1 MDELGLPLRMFEAG
15 SEPSGRKR
23 VNNYFNLRWI
33 DIIKSALEEEDLEM
47 LNESQFRRVLQMGSH
62 TFSVMFLHYCLSRQL
77 LTAKE
82 YELWWIFVGKPI
94 RYAIQDFALVTRLNC
109 GDGVG
114 LTGEAAEKGI
124 GRGKA
129 SGKGKSSM
137 SIWDDLFRGEE
148 KPTPGWIMERLV
160 KGKKYKDRLTR
171 LRLSLLV
178 LVEGILCP
186 TCGTTKIRPEIV
198 SMLGDLDA
206 FMKYP
211 WDRESF
217 ILTVRST
224 KARSAVNY
232 VKDTMAIQG
241 FTHAMVLVTVTACPS
256 IIIKTGGADPLAD
269 STLSSEEIIS
279 RVVDRK
285 VVVNIVSAKTVD
297 QLGQAYVRSLISTDE
312 EGEDLYRGLGDKE
325 DTSVDTMV
333 ALIDD
338 DYPFEHNTWSG
349 GVKANEVKLKKGHAQ
364 TSESSD
370 ENVPEPVEKDNAHHG
385 GVDSGG
391 YPGDPR
397 WKSSA
402 NPSGAPHGGESFHF
416 DVQTLL
422 RRAADA
428 YEEKVIAMYEGYIL
442 SLKGHFNSEV
452 GGLRTDLQAAT
463 SAIAHLES
471 KVTGEFDKINQLL
484 KSRLRG
490 ADMGPTYGFSPERHS
505 SPVPGQNDDF
515 NNSEV
520 NPDRPTTHTGAPDGM
535 GTHTKFV
542 STQRDGED
550 VAGTGT
556 ASVGLG
562 QNLDEGERGGG
573 LSPGKQTDSTDGVEF
588 RAETGGEHRGDAHIG
603 HDPINMENPSPSV
616 NVASPDNADAA
627 NPPSRVDV
635 DQVNVSSE
643 CRIDDPLSGVVNKIL
658 SEADVGKDPLRPSTG
673 SGTDV
678 PQTSTYVIPEKLG
691 LDGVHDDRG
700 EAAVGKK
707 GGDVDEDD
715 VTITKV
721 QVGRGNTDAA
731 GGQADGGRRFS
742 RRTHTSTK
750 RYTPPAPTVRKK
762 EGNKK
767 VPRQMDDNVPPLKR
781 VKKVSVEPS
790 NPKPRPQE
798 KPTFIGGFSPF
809 TPPTPAEREAFLKIM
824 AEAKSNA
831 PSLGSVISIASLDD
845 VFNCTGVCSYEAVDR
860 VIGWIRKRRDS
871 NPSSKF
877 DFIPPTFFMD
887 LIRSYPAFE
896 AMQDKAAF
904 TFPMSLR
911 SQFMH
916 RPQWFTQVDFLYT
929 LILVK
934 DRHWVGMIVDLAMWA
949 IYVVDA
955 NQTCPPIY
963 VVKDVV
969 NPISIMIPH
978 MISRFCLTSRP
989 RELNYLPFPI
999 SRIDIPVLLE
1009 HPGYAAVVALIL
1021 LEIAALGNPL
1031 IDLSLTEEEVRV
1043 AAENYAI
1050 STLGMFK
1057 VVPTNPAV

>member
-1 MDELGLPLRMFEAG
+1 MEGLCRFWLVVLTRAVVSFLCLTVSLSASVFLTVLRGAPVVLINTVANLETLYAGGMIQVSVTVCVVSMGGFDRRSSMAPRWLLAVLPRLAPPLCYFLSIYLREKATAFLFGVLRCDGLDCSRRSSWCHAWSMLTSQRLTSSLEFVWWCSLTFLCRGFRSVAAG
-15 SEPSGRKR
+15 LSVCDVLE
-23 VNNYFNLRWI
+23 RWY
-33 DIIKSALEEEDLEM
+33 S
-47 LNESQFRRVLQMGSH
+47 SRCGGS
-62 TFSVMFLHYCLSRQL
+62 T
-77 LTAKE
+77 
-82 YELWWIFVGKPI
+82 
-94 RYAIQDFALVTRLNC
+94 QDFKLLVTAIL
-109 GDGVG
+109 
-114 LTGEAAEKGI
+114 LYA
-124 GRGKA
+124 
-129 SGKGKSSM
+129 
-137 SIWDDLFRGEE
+137 
-148 KPTPGWIMERLV
+148 PTNRN
-160 KGKKYKDRLTR
+160 T
-171 LRLSLLV
+171 
-178 LVEGILCP
+178 EGILQFLFRQER
-186 TCGTTKIRPEIV
+186 IWYSQFVI
-198 SMLGDLDA
+198 
-206 FMKYP
+206 
-211 WDRESF
+211 
-217 ILTVRST
+217 
-224 KARSAVNY
+224 
-232 VKDTMAIQG
+232 AI
-241 FTHAMVLVTVTACPS
+241 S
-256 IIIKTGGADPLAD
+256 TGGADPLAD

-297 QLGQAYVRSLISTDE
+297 QLGQAYVRSLISIDE
-312 EGEDLYRGLGDKE
+312 EGEDLYRGLGGKE

-349 GVKANEVKLKKGHAQ
+349 GVKADEVKLKKGHAQ

-385 GVDSGG
+385 GVESGG

-397 WKSSA
+397 GKSSA

-463 SAIAHLES
+463 SAIAHLEI

-505 SPVPGQNDDF
+505 SPFPGQNDDF

-520 NPDRPTTHTGAPDGM
+520 NPDRPTTHTGASDGM

-562 QNLDEGERGGG
+562 QNLDEGEMGGG

-603 HDPINMENPSPSV
+603 HDPINVENPSPLV
-616 NVASPDNADAA
+616 NVASPYNADAA

-635 DQVNVSSE
+635 VRLSRNVISSQNDQVNVSSE
-643 CRIDDPLSGVVNKIL
+643 FRIDDPLSGVVNKIL
-658 SEADVGKDPLRPSTG
+658 AEAGVDKDPLRPSTG

-678 PQTSTYVIPEKLG
+678 PQTSADVILDKVG

-700 EAAVGKK
+700 EAAVVKK
-707 GGDVDEDD
+707 GEDVDEDD

-721 QVGRGNTDAA
+721 QAGRGNTDAA
-731 GGQADGGRRFS
+731 CGQADGGRRFS

-750 RYTPPAPTVRKK
+750 SYTPPAPTVR
-762 EGNKK
+762 
-767 VPRQMDDNVPPLKR
+767 
-781 VKKVSVEPS
+781 
-790 NPKPRPQE
+790 
-798 KPTFIGGFSPF
+798 GFSPF
-809 TPPTPAEREAFLKIM
+809 TPPTPAAREAFLKIM

-860 VIGWIRKRRDS
+860 VVGWIRKRRDS

-955 NQTCPPIY
+955 NHTCPPIS

-969 NPISIMIPH
+969 NPISIMMPH

-1021 LEIAALGNPL
+1021 LEIAAVGNLL
-1031 IDLSLTEEEVRV
+1031 IDLSLTEEEVHV

>member
-1 MDELGLPLRMFEAG
+1 
-15 SEPSGRKR
+15 
-23 VNNYFNLRWI
+23 
-33 DIIKSALEEEDLEM
+33 
-47 LNESQFRRVLQMGSH
+47 
-62 TFSVMFLHYCLSRQL
+62 
-77 LTAKE
+77 
-82 YELWWIFVGKPI
+82 
-94 RYAIQDFALVTRLNC
+94 
-109 GDGVG
+109 
-114 LTGEAAEKGI
+114 
-124 GRGKA
+124 
-129 SGKGKSSM
+129 
-137 SIWDDLFRGEE
+137 
-148 KPTPGWIMERLV
+148 
-160 KGKKYKDRLTR
+160 
-171 LRLSLLV
+171 
-178 LVEGILCP
+178 
-186 TCGTTKIRPEIV
+186 
-198 SMLGDLDA
+198 
-206 FMKYP
+206 
-211 WDRESF
+211 
-217 ILTVRST
+217 
-224 KARSAVNY
+224 
-232 VKDTMAIQG
+232 
-241 FTHAMVLVTVTACPS
+241 
-256 IIIKTGGADPLAD
+256 
-269 STLSSEEIIS
+269 
-279 RVVDRK
+279 
-285 VVVNIVSAKTVD
+285 
-297 QLGQAYVRSLISTDE
+297 
-312 EGEDLYRGLGDKE
+312 
-325 DTSVDTMV
+325 
-333 ALIDD
+333 
-338 DYPFEHNTWSG
+338 
-349 GVKANEVKLKKGHAQ
+349 
-364 TSESSD
+364 
-370 ENVPEPVEKDNAHHG
+370 
-385 GVDSGG
+385 
-391 YPGDPR
+391 
-397 WKSSA
+397 
-402 NPSGAPHGGESFHF
+402 
-416 DVQTLL
+416 
-422 RRAADA
+422 
-428 YEEKVIAMYEGYIL
+428 MYEGSIL

-505 SPVPGQNDDF
+505 SPFPGQNDDF

-535 GTHTKFV
+535 GTHTKF

-573 LSPGKQTDSTDGVEF
+573 LSPGKQTDSTYGVEF

-603 HDPINMENPSPSV
+603 HDPINVE
-616 NVASPDNADAA
+616 
-627 NPPSRVDV
+627 

-658 SEADVGKDPLRPSTG
+658 AEAGVDKDPLRPSTG

-678 PQTSTYVIPEKLG
+678 PQTSADVILEKVG

-707 GGDVDEDD
+707 GEDVDEDD

-721 QVGRGNTDAA
+721 QAGRGNTDAA
-731 GGQADGGRRFS
+731 GGEADGGRCFS
-742 RRTHTSTK
+742 RRTHTSSK

-767 VPRQMDDNVPPLKR
+767 VPRQMDDNAPPPKR
-781 VKKVSVEPS
+781 VKKE
-790 NPKPRPQE
+790 
-798 KPTFIGGFSPF
+798 PTFIGGFSPF
-809 TPPTPAEREAFLKIM
+809 TPPTPAAREAFLKIM

-860 VIGWIRKRRDS
+860 VVGWIRKRRDS

-887 LIRSYPAFE
+887 LIRSSPAFE

-904 TFPMSLR
+904 TFPIQTLGWHDSIFSYVGHLCGGCEPDMSSYFCGER
-911 SQFMH
+911 
-916 RPQWFTQVDFLYT
+916 WF
-929 LILVK
+929 
-934 DRHWVGMIVDLAMWA
+934 R
-949 IYVVDA
+949 
-955 NQTCPPIY
+955 
-963 VVKDVV
+963 
-969 NPISIMIPH
+969 
-978 MISRFCLTSRP
+978 LTSRP

-1009 HPGYAAVVALIL
+1009 HPGYAAVVGLIL
-1021 LEIAALGNPL
+1021 LEIAAVGNPL

>member
-33 DIIKSALEEEDLEM
+33 DLIKNALEEEDLEM
-47 LNESQFRRVLQMGSH
+47 LNQSQFRRVLQMGSH

-77 LTAKE
+77 ITAKE
-82 YELWWIFVGKPI
+82 FELWWIFAGKPI
-94 RYAIQDFALVTRLNC
+94 RYAIQDFAMVTGLNC

-114 LTGEAAEKGI
+114 LAGEPPEKGI

-129 SGKGKSSM
+129 SGKGKSSI

-148 KPTPGWIMERLV
+148 KTTPGWIMERLV
-160 KGKKYKDRLTR
+160 RGKKYKDRLTR

-186 TCGTTKIRPEIV
+186 TCGTTNIRPEIV

-206 FMKYP
+206 FLKYP
-211 WDRESF
+211 WGRESF
-217 ILTVRST
+217 LLTVRST

-232 VKDTMAIQG
+232 VKDTMALQG

-269 STLSSEEIIS
+269 SNLSSEEIIR
-279 RVVDRK
+279 RVVDRN
-285 VVVNIVSAKTVD
+285 VVVNIVSAKSVD
-297 QLGQAYVRSLISTDE
+297 QLGQAYVRSLISIDE
-312 EGEDLYRGLGDKE
+312 VGEDLYRGLEDKE

-349 GVKANEVKLKKGHAQ
+349 GVKADDVKLKKGHAQ

-370 ENVPEPVEKDNAHHG
+370 ENVPDPVEKDNAHRG
-385 GVDSGG
+385 GVESGG

-397 WKSSA
+397 GQSSA
-402 NPSGAPHGGESFHF
+402 NPSGAPHGGESFPVDF
-416 DVQTLL
+416 ETLL
-422 RRAADA
+422 RRAAEV
-428 YEEKVIAMYEGYIL
+428 YEDKVIAMFEGYIL

-452 GGLRTDLQAAT
+452 GGLRTDLEAAT
-463 SAIAHLES
+463 TAIGHLETT
-471 KVTGEFDKINQLL
+471 VTGEFDKINQLL
-484 KSRLRG
+484 KSGLRG
-490 ADMGPTYGFSPERHS
+490 ADMGATYGFSPGRHS
-505 SPVPGQNDDF
+505 SPFPSQNDDF
-515 NNSEV
+515 NYTEV
-520 NPDRPTTHTGAPDGM
+520 DPDRHTTHSGVPQ
-535 GTHTKFV
+535 
-542 STQRDGED
+542 STPRDGED
-550 VAGTGT
+550 VAATET

-562 QNLDEGERGGG
+562 QNLDEGERGEG
-573 LSPGKQTDSTDGVEF
+573 LSPGKQTESTHGAEF
-588 RAETGGEHRGDAHIG
+588 RAETGVQHVGDADIG
-603 HDPINMENPSPSV
+603 HDPINVE
-616 NVASPDNADAA
+616 DE
-627 NPPSRVDV
+627 
-635 DQVNVSSE
+635 VNVSSE
-643 CRIDDPLSGVVNKIL
+643 RRVDDPVSGVVNKIL
-658 SEADVGKDPLRPSTG
+658 SEAGIDKNPVRASAG

-678 PQTSTYVIPEKLG
+678 PQTSSDVNPEKVG
-691 LDGVHDDRG
+691 LDAVHDDRG
-700 EAAVGKK
+700 EAAVGNK
-707 GGDVDEDD
+707 GDDVDEDD

-721 QVGRGNTDAA
+721 QAGHKNTDAA
-731 GGQADGGRRFS
+731 GGQADGGRHFS
-742 RRTHTSTK
+742 RRTHISTK

-762 EGNKK
+762 DGNKK
-767 VPRQMDDNVPPLKR
+767 VARQTDDNPAPPKR
-781 VKKVSVEPS
+781 VKKVAAEPS

-798 KPTFIGGFSPF
+798 KHTFIGGFSPF
-809 TPPTPAEREAFLKIM
+809 TPPTPAARKVFLKTM
-824 AEAKSNA
+824 AEAKSNV
-831 PSLGSVISIASLDD
+831 PSLGSISSIASLDD
-845 VFNCTGVCSYEAVDR
+845 LFHCTGVCSYEAVDR
-860 VIGWIRKRRDS
+860 VVGWIRKRRDS

-877 DFIPPTFFMD
+877 DFIPPTFFTD

-896 AMQDKAAF
+896 AMQDKSAF
-904 TFPMSLR
+904 TFPVSLR

-934 DRHWVGMIVDLAMWA
+934 DRHWVGMIVDLPMWA

-955 NQTCPPIY
+955 NQTCPPIS

-969 NPISIMIPH
+969 NPISIMMPH
-978 MISRFCLTSRP
+978 MVSRFCLTSRP

-999 SRIDIPVLLE
+999 SRLDIPVLLE
-1009 HPGYAAVVALIL
+1009 HPGYAAVVALIM
-1021 LEIAALGNPL
+1021 LEIAAVGKPL
-1031 IDLSLTEEEVRV
+1031 LDLALTDEEVRV

-1050 STLGMFK
+1050 YTLGMFK
-1057 VVPTNPAV
+1057 VVPPNPAV

>member
-1 MDELGLPLRMFEAG
+1 
-15 SEPSGRKR
+15 
-23 VNNYFNLRWI
+23 
-33 DIIKSALEEEDLEM
+33 
-47 LNESQFRRVLQMGSH
+47 
-62 TFSVMFLHYCLSRQL
+62 
-77 LTAKE
+77 
-82 YELWWIFVGKPI
+82 
-94 RYAIQDFALVTRLNC
+94 
-109 GDGVG
+109 
-114 LTGEAAEKGI
+114 
-124 GRGKA
+124 
-129 SGKGKSSM
+129 
-137 SIWDDLFRGEE
+137 
-148 KPTPGWIMERLV
+148 
-160 KGKKYKDRLTR
+160 
-171 LRLSLLV
+171 
-178 LVEGILCP
+178 
-186 TCGTTKIRPEIV
+186 
-198 SMLGDLDA
+198 
-206 FMKYP
+206 
-211 WDRESF
+211 
-217 ILTVRST
+217 
-224 KARSAVNY
+224 
-232 VKDTMAIQG
+232 
-241 FTHAMVLVTVTACPS
+241 MVLFTVTACPS

-297 QLGQAYVRSLISTDE
+297 QLGQ
-312 EGEDLYRGLGDKE
+312 E

-349 GVKANEVKLKKGHAQ
+349 GVKADEVKLKKGHAQ

-370 ENVPEPVEKDNAHHG
+370 ENVPEPVEKDNAHHC
-385 GVDSGG
+385 GVESGG

-397 WKSSA
+397 GKSSA

-490 ADMGPTYGFSPERHS
+490 ADMGPMYGFSPERHS
-505 SPVPGQNDDF
+505 SPFPGQNDDF

-520 NPDRPTTHTGAPDGM
+520 NPDRPTTHTGAPDVNIARWRGCCRN
-535 GTHTKFV
+535 
-542 STQRDGED
+542 RDR
-550 VAGTGT
+550 
-556 ASVGLG
+556 LCW
-562 QNLDEGERGGG
+562 
-573 LSPGKQTDSTDGVEF
+573 F
-588 RAETGGEHRGDAHIG
+588 GGEHRGDAHIG
-603 HDPINMENPSPSV
+603 HDPINMENPSSSV

-635 DQVNVSSE
+635 VRVSRNVISSQNDQVNVSSE

-658 SEADVGKDPLRPSTG
+658 SEAGVDKDPLRPSTG
-673 SGTDV
+673 SETDV
-678 PQTSTYVIPEKLG
+678 PQTSADVITEKVG

-707 GGDVDEDD
+707 GEDVDEDD

-742 RRTHTSTK
+742 RCTHTSTK

-767 VPRQMDDNVPPLKR
+767 VPRQMDDNAPPLKH

-809 TPPTPAEREAFLKIM
+809 TPPTPAARKAFLKIM

-860 VIGWIRKRRDS
+860 VVGWIRKRRDS

-887 LIRSYPAFE
+887 LMYSYPAFE

-911 SQFMH
+911 SQFML

-969 NPISIMIPH
+969 NPISIMMPH

-1021 LEIAALGNPL
+1021 LEIVAVGNPL

-1043 AAENYAI
+1043 AVENNAI
-1050 STLGMFK
+1050 STLGIFK

>member
-1 MDELGLPLRMFEAG
+1 MTT
-15 SEPSGRKR
+15 
-23 VNNYFNLRWI
+23 YFLYR
-33 DIIKSALEEEDLEM
+33 
-47 LNESQFRRVLQMGSH
+47 
-62 TFSVMFLHYCLSRQL
+62 
-77 LTAKE
+77 
-82 YELWWIFVGKPI
+82 IFV
-94 RYAIQDFALVTRLNC
+94 
-109 GDGVG
+109 
-114 LTGEAAEKGI
+114 
-124 GRGKA
+124 
-129 SGKGKSSM
+129 S
-137 SIWDDLFRGEE
+137 
-148 KPTPGWIMERLV
+148 
-160 KGKKYKDRLTR
+160 
-171 LRLSLLV
+171 
-178 LVEGILCP
+178 
-186 TCGTTKIRPEIV
+186 
-198 SMLGDLDA
+198 
-206 FMKYP
+206 
-211 WDRESF
+211 
-217 ILTVRST
+217 
-224 KARSAVNY
+224 
-232 VKDTMAIQG
+232 
-241 FTHAMVLVTVTACPS
+241 
-256 IIIKTGGADPLAD
+256 
-269 STLSSEEIIS
+269 
-279 RVVDRK
+279 
-285 VVVNIVSAKTVD
+285 
-297 QLGQAYVRSLISTDE
+297 QAYVRSLISTDE

-349 GVKANEVKLKKGHAQ
+349 GVKADEVKLKKGHAQ

-385 GVDSGG
+385 GVESGG

-397 WKSSA
+397 GKSSA

-416 DVQTLL
+416 NVQTLL

-505 SPVPGQNDDF
+505 SPFPGQNDDF

-550 VAGTGT
+550 VARTGT
-556 ASVGLG
+556 ASVGSG
-562 QNLDEGERGGG
+562 QNLDEGERVGG

-635 DQVNVSSE
+635 VRDQVNVSSE

-658 SEADVGKDPLRPSTG
+658 SETGVDKDPLRPSTG

-678 PQTSTYVIPEKLG
+678 PQTSADVPQTSADVISEKVG

-707 GGDVDEDD
+707 GEDVDEDD

-721 QVGRGNTDAA
+721 QVRRGNTDAA
-731 GGQADGGRRFS
+731 GGQEDGGRLFS

-750 RYTPPAPTVRKK
+750 RYTPPAPTIRKK

-809 TPPTPAEREAFLKIM
+809 TPPTPASREAFLKIM

-911 SQFMH
+911 N
-916 RPQWFTQVDFLYT
+916 
-929 LILVK
+929 
-934 DRHWVGMIVDLAMWA
+934 RHWVGMIVDLAMWA

-955 NQTCPPIY
+955 NQPCPPIS

-969 NPISIMIPH
+969 NPISIMMPH

-1009 HPGYAAVVALIL
+1009 HPGYVAVVALIL

>member
-1 MDELGLPLRMFEAG
+1 MDKLGLPLRMFEAG

-211 WDRESF
+211 WGRESF

-349 GVKANEVKLKKGHAQ
+349 GVKADEVKLKKGHAQ

-385 GVDSGG
+385 GVESGG

-397 WKSSA
+397 GKSSA

-505 SPVPGQNDDF
+505 SPFPGQNDDF

-603 HDPINMENPSPSV
+603 HDPINIE
-616 NVASPDNADAA
+616 
-627 NPPSRVDV
+627 

-658 SEADVGKDPLRPSTG
+658 SEAGVDKNPLRPSTG

-678 PQTSTYVIPEKLG
+678 PQTSADVIPEKLG

-707 GGDVDEDD
+707 GEDVDEDD

-750 RYTPPAPTVRKK
+750 RYTPPTPTVRKK

-767 VPRQMDDNVPPLKR
+767 VPRQMDDNVPPFKR

-790 NPKPRPQE
+790 
-798 KPTFIGGFSPF
+798 GFSPF

-824 AEAKSNA
+824 AEEKSNA
-831 PSLGSVISIASLDD
+831 PSLGSVISIASFDD
-845 VFNCTGVCSYEAVDR
+845 VFNCTGVCSYKAVDR

-955 NQTCPPIY
+955 NQTCPPIS

-969 NPISIMIPH
+969 NPISIMMPH

-989 RELNYLPFPI
+989 RVLNYLPFPI

-1057 VVPTNPAV
+1057 MVPTNSAV

>member
-1 MDELGLPLRMFEAG
+1 MFEAG

-94 RYAIQDFALVTRLNC
+94 RYAIQDFAQ
-109 GDGVG
+109 
-114 LTGEAAEKGI
+114 AAEKGI

-171 LRLSLLV
+171 LWLSLLV

-186 TCGTTKIRPEIV
+186 TCETTKIKPEIV

-206 FMKYP
+206 FLKYP
-211 WDRESF
+211 WGRESF

-297 QLGQAYVRSLISTDE
+297 QLGQAYVRSLISIDE
-312 EGEDLYRGLGDKE
+312 EGEDLYRGLGGKE

-333 ALIDD
+333 ALIGD
-338 DYPFEHNTWSG
+338 DYPFEHNTWS
-349 GVKANEVKLKKGHAQ
+349 VVWRMRLNEEGSC
-364 TSESSD
+364 TNFESSD
-370 ENVPEPVEKDNAHHG
+370 ENVRAVEKDNAHHG
-385 GVDSGG
+385 GVESGG

-397 WKSSA
+397 GKSSA

-416 DVQTLL
+416 D
-422 RRAADA
+422 
-428 YEEKVIAMYEGYIL
+428 EKVIAMYEGYIL

-463 SAIAHLES
+463 SAIAHLEI

-484 KSRLRG
+484 KSRLR
-490 ADMGPTYGFSPERHS
+490 DIRHHS
-505 SPVPGQNDDF
+505 QSNDDF

-520 NPDRPTTHTGAPDGM
+520 NPDRPTTHTGASDGM
-535 GTHTKFV
+535 GTHTKF

-562 QNLDEGERGGG
+562 QNLDEGEMGGG
-573 LSPGKQTDSTDGVEF
+573 LSPGKQTDSTDG
-588 RAETGGEHRGDAHIG
+588 
-603 HDPINMENPSPSV
+603 NPSPLV
-616 NVASPDNADAA
+616 NVASPYNADAA

-635 DQVNVSSE
+635 VRLSRNVISSQ
-643 CRIDDPLSGVVNKIL
+643 N
-658 SEADVGKDPLRPSTG
+658 VGFDPLRPSTG

-678 PQTSTYVIPEKLG
+678 PQTSADVILDKVG

-700 EAAVGKK
+700 EAAVVKK
-707 GGDVDEDD
+707 GEDVDEDD

-721 QVGRGNTDAA
+721 QAGRGNTDAA
-731 GGQADGGRRFS
+731 CGQADGGRRFS

-750 RYTPPAPTVRKK
+750 SYTPPAPTVRKK

-767 VPRQMDDNVPPLKR
+767 VPRQMDDNAPPPKR
-781 VKKVSVEPS
+781 VKK
-790 NPKPRPQE
+790 
-798 KPTFIGGFSPF
+798 
-809 TPPTPAEREAFLKIM
+809 AAREAFLKIM

-860 VIGWIRKRRDS
+860 VVGWIRKRRDS

-904 TFPMSLR
+904 TFPMSLAVG
-911 SQFMH
+911 SC
-916 RPQWFTQVDFLYT
+916 TAT
-929 LILVK
+929 LVY
-934 DRHWVGMIVDLAMWA
+934 A
-949 IYVVDA
+949 
-955 NQTCPPIY
+955 
-963 VVKDVV
+963 
-969 NPISIMIPH
+969 
-978 MISRFCLTSRP
+978 SRF
-989 RELNYLPFPI
+989 
-999 SRIDIPVLLE
+999 
-1009 HPGYAAVVALIL
+1009 
-1021 LEIAALGNPL
+1021 
-1031 IDLSLTEEEVRV
+1031 
-1043 AAENYAI
+1043 
-1050 STLGMFK
+1050 STLDSG
-1057 VVPTNPAV
+1057 

>member
-1 MDELGLPLRMFEAG
+1 
-15 SEPSGRKR
+15 
-23 VNNYFNLRWI
+23 
-33 DIIKSALEEEDLEM
+33 
-47 LNESQFRRVLQMGSH
+47 
-62 TFSVMFLHYCLSRQL
+62 
-77 LTAKE
+77 
-82 YELWWIFVGKPI
+82 
-94 RYAIQDFALVTRLNC
+94 
-109 GDGVG
+109 
-114 LTGEAAEKGI
+114 
-124 GRGKA
+124 
-129 SGKGKSSM
+129 
-137 SIWDDLFRGEE
+137 
-148 KPTPGWIMERLV
+148 
-160 KGKKYKDRLTR
+160 
-171 LRLSLLV
+171 
-178 LVEGILCP
+178 
-186 TCGTTKIRPEIV
+186 
-198 SMLGDLDA
+198 
-206 FMKYP
+206 
-211 WDRESF
+211 
-217 ILTVRST
+217 
-224 KARSAVNY
+224 
-232 VKDTMAIQG
+232 
-241 FTHAMVLVTVTACPS
+241 
-256 IIIKTGGADPLAD
+256 
-269 STLSSEEIIS
+269 
-279 RVVDRK
+279 
-285 VVVNIVSAKTVD
+285 
-297 QLGQAYVRSLISTDE
+297 
-312 EGEDLYRGLGDKE
+312 
-325 DTSVDTMV
+325 
-333 ALIDD
+333 
-338 DYPFEHNTWSG
+338 
-349 GVKANEVKLKKGHAQ
+349 
-364 TSESSD
+364 
-370 ENVPEPVEKDNAHHG
+370 
-385 GVDSGG
+385 
-391 YPGDPR
+391 
-397 WKSSA
+397 
-402 NPSGAPHGGESFHF
+402 
-416 DVQTLL
+416 
-422 RRAADA
+422 
-428 YEEKVIAMYEGYIL
+428 
-442 SLKGHFNSEV
+442 
-452 GGLRTDLQAAT
+452 
-463 SAIAHLES
+463 
-471 KVTGEFDKINQLL
+471 
-484 KSRLRG
+484 
-490 ADMGPTYGFSPERHS
+490 MGPTYGFSPERHS
-505 SPVPGQNDDF
+505 SPFPGQNDDF
-515 NNSEV
+515 NNPEV

-603 HDPINMENPSPSV
+603 HDPINMENPSPS
-616 NVASPDNADAA
+616 
-627 NPPSRVDV
+627 

-658 SEADVGKDPLRPSTG
+658 SEAGVDKDPLRPSTG

-678 PQTSTYVIPEKLG
+678 PQTSADVIPEKVG
-691 LDGVHDDRG
+691 LDGVHDDRS

-707 GGDVDEDD
+707 GEDVDEDD

-731 GGQADGGRRFS
+731 GGQVDGGRRFS

-750 RYTPPAPTVRKK
+750 HYTPPAPTVRKK

-781 VKKVSVEPS
+781 PN

-809 TPPTPAEREAFLKIM
+809 TPPTPAAREAFLKIM

-845 VFNCTGVCSYEAVDR
+845 VFNCTGVCSYEAVDS
-860 VIGWIRKRRDS
+860 VTGWIRKRRDS

-934 DRHWVGMIVDLAMWA
+934 DRHWVGMIVYLSMWA

-955 NQTCPPIY
+955 NQTCPPIS

-969 NPISIMIPH
+969 NPISIMMPH

-1009 HPGYAAVVALIL
+1009 HPGYATVVALIL

-1031 IDLSLTEEEVRV
+1031 IDMSLTEEEVR
-1043 AAENYAI
+1043 NCT
-1050 STLGMFK
+1050 TLCSF
-1057 VVPTNPAV
+1057 VFDVIHIVITNDGFLWLIYDVLSYMGNGNGYRVKGWGRVWV

>member
-77 LTAKE
+77 VTAKE

-94 RYAIQDFALVTRLNC
+94 RYAIQDFAMVTGLNC
-109 GDGVG
+109 GHGVG
-114 LTGEAAEKGI
+114 LTGEPPEKGI

-137 SIWDDLFRGEE
+137 SIWDDLYRGKE

-160 KGKKYKDRLTR
+160 RGKKYKDRLTR

-206 FMKYP
+206 FLKYP
-211 WDRESF
+211 WGRESF
-217 ILTVRST
+217 LLTVRST

-232 VKDTMAIQG
+232 VKDIMVIQG

-269 STLSSEEIIS
+269 SSLSSEEIIR

-297 QLGQAYVRSLISTDE
+297 QLGQVM
-312 EGEDLYRGLGDKE
+312 GEDLYRGLGDKE

-349 GVKANEVKLKKGHAQ
+349 GVKADDVKLKKGHAQ

-385 GVDSGG
+385 GVESGG

-397 WKSSA
+397 GQSSA
-402 NPSGAPHGGESFHF
+402 NPSGAPHGGESFHV
-416 DVQTLL
+416 DVETLL
-422 RRAADA
+422 RRAADV
-428 YEEKVIAMYEGYIL
+428 YEDKVIAMFEGYIL

-463 SAIAHLES
+463 SAIAHLET

-484 KSRLRG
+484 KFGLRG
-490 ADMGPTYGFSPERHS
+490 ADMGATYGFSPGRHS
-505 SPVPGQNDDF
+505 SPFPGQNDDF
-515 NNSEV
+515 NYTEV
-520 NPDRPTTHTGAPDGM
+520 NPDRPTTHTGAPE
-535 GTHTKFV
+535 
-542 STQRDGED
+542 STLRDGED
-550 VAGTGT
+550 VAATGT

-573 LSPGKQTDSTDGVEF
+573 QSP
-588 RAETGGEHRGDAHIG
+588 AETGGEHGGDADIG
-603 HDPINMENPSPSV
+603 HDPINVENPSPSV
-616 NVASPDNADAA
+616 NVASPDNSDAV

-643 CRIDDPLSGVVNKIL
+643 RRVDDPVSGVVNKIL
-658 SEADVGKDPLRPSTG
+658 SEAGVDKNPVRPSTG
-673 SGTDV
+673 SRTDV
-678 PQTSTYVIPEKLG
+678 PQTSSDVNPEKVG

-700 EAAVGKK
+700 EAAVGNK
-707 GGDVDEDD
+707 GEDVDEDD

-721 QVGRGNTDAA
+721 QAGRLNTDAA

-742 RRTHTSTK
+742 RHTHTSTK
-750 RYTPPAPTVRKK
+750 RYTPPAPAVRKK
-762 EGNKK
+762 EENKK
-767 VPRQMDDNVPPLKR
+767 VARQTDDNPPPPKR
-781 VKKVSVEPS
+781 VNKVVAEPS

-798 KPTFIGGFSPF
+798 NHTFIGGFSPF
-809 TPPTPAEREAFLKIM
+809 TPPTPAAREAFLKTM
-824 AEAKSNA
+824 AETKSNA
-831 PSLGSVISIASLDD
+831 PSLGSIISIASLDD
-845 VFNCTGVCSYEAVDR
+845 VFNCTGVCSYETVDR
-860 VIGWIRKRRDS
+860 VVGWIRKMRDN

-877 DFIPPTFFMD
+877 DFISPTFFND

-896 AMQDKAAF
+896 AMQDKSAF
-904 TFPMSLR
+904 TFPVSLR

-934 DRHWVGMIVDLAMWA
+934 DRH
-949 IYVVDA
+949 
-955 NQTCPPIY
+955 
-963 VVKDVV
+963 
-969 NPISIMIPH
+969 
-978 MISRFCLTSRP
+978 
-989 RELNYLPFPI
+989 
-999 SRIDIPVLLE
+999 
-1009 HPGYAAVVALIL
+1009 
-1021 LEIAALGNPL
+1021 
-1031 IDLSLTEEEVRV
+1031 
-1043 AAENYAI
+1043 
-1050 STLGMFK
+1050 
-1057 VVPTNPAV
+1057 

>member
-1 MDELGLPLRMFEAG
+1 MAKNFNSVSFTIIVLVLMMASTGILKTKALPGVECPVG
-15 SEPSGRKR
+15 SGCLVPSTRVFSQECGPEP
-23 VNNYFNLRWI
+23 
-33 DIIKSALEEEDLEM
+33 
-47 LNESQFRRVLQMGSH
+47 
-62 TFSVMFLHYCLSRQL
+62 FL
-77 LTAKE
+77 
-82 YELWWIFVGKPI
+82 
-94 RYAIQDFALVTRLNC
+94 DFKLLVTAIL
-109 GDGVG
+109 
-114 LTGEAAEKGI
+114 LHA
-124 GRGKA
+124 
-129 SGKGKSSM
+129 
-137 SIWDDLFRGEE
+137 
-148 KPTPGWIMERLV
+148 PTNRNP
-160 KGKKYKDRLTR
+160 
-171 LRLSLLV
+171 
-178 LVEGILCP
+178 EGILRFLLRQDR
-186 TCGTTKIRPEIV
+186 IRYSQFVI
-198 SMLGDLDA
+198 
-206 FMKYP
+206 
-211 WDRESF
+211 
-217 ILTVRST
+217 
-224 KARSAVNY
+224 
-232 VKDTMAIQG
+232 AI
-241 FTHAMVLVTVTACPS
+241 S
-256 IIIKTGGADPLAD
+256 TGGADPLAD

-312 EGEDLYRGLGDKE
+312 ESEDLYRGLGDKE

-349 GVKANEVKLKKGHAQ
+349 GVKADEVKLKKGHAQ

-385 GVDSGG
+385 GVESAG

-397 WKSSA
+397 GKSSA

-428 YEEKVIAMYEGYIL
+428 YEEKVIAMYEGYIR

-452 GGLRTDLQAAT
+452 AALRTDLQAAT

-471 KVTGEFDKINQLL
+471 TVTGEFDKINQLL
-484 KSRLRG
+484 ESRLRG

-505 SPVPGQNDDF
+505 SPFPGQNDDF

-535 GTHTKFV
+535 GTHTKFA
-542 STQRDGED
+542 SPQRDGED

-603 HDPINMENPSPSV
+603 HDPINMENPRLDG
-616 NVASPDNADAA
+616 VASPDNDDAA
-627 NPPSRVDV
+627 NLPSRVDV
-635 DQVNVSSE
+635 VRVSRNVISSQNDQVNVSSE

-658 SEADVGKDPLRPSTG
+658 SEAGVDKDPLRPSTG

-678 PQTSTYVIPEKLG
+678 PQTSADVIPEKVG

-707 GGDVDEDD
+707 GEDVDEDD

-731 GGQADGGRRFS
+731 GGQADGGRCFS

-860 VIGWIRKRRDS
+860 VI
-871 NPSSKF
+871 
-877 DFIPPTFFMD
+877 
-887 LIRSYPAFE
+887 

-916 RPQWFTQVDFLYT
+916 RPQWFTQVNFLYT

-955 NQTCPPIY
+955 NQTCPPIF

-969 NPISIMIPH
+969 NPISIMMPH

-1009 HPGYAAVVALIL
+1009 HPGARGGGTDS

-1031 IDLSLTEEEVRV
+1031 INLSLTEEEVRV

>member
-1 MDELGLPLRMFEAG
+1 
-15 SEPSGRKR
+15 
-23 VNNYFNLRWI
+23 
-33 DIIKSALEEEDLEM
+33 
-47 LNESQFRRVLQMGSH
+47 
-62 TFSVMFLHYCLSRQL
+62 
-77 LTAKE
+77 
-82 YELWWIFVGKPI
+82 
-94 RYAIQDFALVTRLNC
+94 
-109 GDGVG
+109 
-114 LTGEAAEKGI
+114 
-124 GRGKA
+124 
-129 SGKGKSSM
+129 
-137 SIWDDLFRGEE
+137 
-148 KPTPGWIMERLV
+148 MERLV

-171 LRLSLLV
+171 LRYSLLV

-186 TCGTTKIRPEIV
+186 TCGRTKIRPEIV

-206 FMKYP
+206 FLKYP
-211 WDRESF
+211 WGRESF

-256 IIIKTGGADPLAD
+256 IIIKTGSAVPLAD

-285 VVVNIVSAKTVD
+285 VVVNIVSAKMVD

-333 ALIDD
+333 ALIYD

-349 GVKANEVKLKKGHAQ
+349 GVKADEVKLKKGHAQ

-385 GVDSGG
+385 GVESGG
-391 YPGDPR
+391 YPRDPR
-397 WKSSA
+397 GKSSA
-402 NPSGAPHGGESFHF
+402 NPSGGGESFHF

-422 RRAADA
+422 RRSRR

-490 ADMGPTYGFSPERHS
+490 ADMGPTYGFNPERHS
-505 SPVPGQNDDF
+505 SPFP
-515 NNSEV
+515 
-520 NPDRPTTHTGAPDGM
+520 
-535 GTHTKFV
+535 

-603 HDPINMENPSPSV
+603 HDPINVE
-616 NVASPDNADAA
+616 
-627 NPPSRVDV
+627 

-658 SEADVGKDPLRPSTG
+658 SEAGVDKDPLRPSTG
-673 SGTDV
+673 SGTVV
-678 PQTSTYVIPEKLG
+678 PQPSADVIPEKVG

-707 GGDVDEDD
+707 GEDVDEDD

-721 QVGRGNTDAA
+721 QAGRGNTDAA

-750 RYTPPAPTVRKK
+750 RYTPPASTVRKK

-767 VPRQMDDNVPPLKR
+767 VPRQMDDNAPPPKR

-798 KPTFIGGFSPF
+798 KSTFIGAFSPF
-809 TPPTPAEREAFLKIM
+809 TPPTPAAREAFLKIM

-831 PSLGSVISIASLDD
+831 PSLGSIISIASLDD
-845 VFNCTGVCSYEAVDR
+845 VFNCTGVCSYEAMDR
-860 VIGWIRKRRDS
+860 VVGWIRKRRDS

-877 DFIPPTFFMD
+877 DFIPPTLFMD

-904 TFPMSLR
+904 TFPMSLKQR
-911 SQFMH
+911 IN
-916 RPQWFTQVDFLYT
+916 R
-929 LILVK
+929 
-934 DRHWVGMIVDLAMWA
+934 VGMIVDLAMWA
-949 IYVVDA
+949 IYVVNA
-955 NQTCPPIY
+955 NQTCPPIS

-969 NPISIMIPH
+969 NSISIMMPH

-989 RELNYLPFPI
+989 RELNYLQ
-999 SRIDIPVLLE
+999 
-1009 HPGYAAVVALIL
+1009 
-1021 LEIAALGNPL
+1021 IAMGNPL
-1031 IDLSLTEEEVRV
+1031 IDLSLTEEEVSV

>member
-94 RYAIQDFALVTRLNC
+94 RYAIQDFALVTGLNC

-171 LRLSLLV
+171 LRYSLLV

-186 TCGTTKIRPEIV
+186 TCGRTKIRPEIV

-206 FMKYP
+206 FLKYP
-211 WDRESF
+211 WGRESF

-256 IIIKTGGADPLAD
+256 IIIKTGSAVPLAD

-285 VVVNIVSAKTVD
+285 VVVNIVSAKMVD

-333 ALIDD
+333 ALIYD

-349 GVKANEVKLKKGHAQ
+349 GVKADEVKLKKGHAQ

-385 GVDSGG
+385 GVESGG

-397 WKSSA
+397 GKSSA
-402 NPSGAPHGGESFHF
+402 NPSGGGESFHF

-490 ADMGPTYGFSPERHS
+490 ADMGPTYGFNPERHS
-505 SPVPGQNDDF
+505 SPFPGQNDDF

-603 HDPINMENPSPSV
+603 HDPINVE
-616 NVASPDNADAA
+616 
-627 NPPSRVDV
+627 

-658 SEADVGKDPLRPSTG
+658 SEAGVDKDPLRPSTG
-673 SGTDV
+673 SGTVV
-678 PQTSTYVIPEKLG
+678 PQPSADVIPEKVG

-707 GGDVDEDD
+707 GEDVDEDD

-721 QVGRGNTDAA
+721 QAGRGNTDAA

-750 RYTPPAPTVRKK
+750 RYTPPASTVRKK

-767 VPRQMDDNVPPLKR
+767 VPRQMDDNAPPPKR

-798 KPTFIGGFSPF
+798 KSTFIGAFSPF
-809 TPPTPAEREAFLKIM
+809 TPPTPAAREAFLKIM
-824 AEAKSNA
+824 AEAK
-831 PSLGSVISIASLDD
+831 
-845 VFNCTGVCSYEAVDR
+845 
-860 VIGWIRKRRDS
+860 
-871 NPSSKF
+871 
-877 DFIPPTFFMD
+877 
-887 LIRSYPAFE
+887 
-896 AMQDKAAF
+896 
-904 TFPMSLR
+904 
-911 SQFMH
+911 
-916 RPQWFTQVDFLYT
+916 
-929 LILVK
+929 
-934 DRHWVGMIVDLAMWA
+934 
-949 IYVVDA
+949 
-955 NQTCPPIY
+955 
-963 VVKDVV
+963 
-969 NPISIMIPH
+969 
-978 MISRFCLTSRP
+978 
-989 RELNYLPFPI
+989 
-999 SRIDIPVLLE
+999 
-1009 HPGYAAVVALIL
+1009 
-1021 LEIAALGNPL
+1021 
-1031 IDLSLTEEEVRV
+1031 
-1043 AAENYAI
+1043 
-1050 STLGMFK
+1050 
-1057 VVPTNPAV
+1057 